1 MMKYSGIFDSNG
13 EKLLSYSR
21 EKLMN
26 YFDLKDFLPPPSYMV
41 LLLWKDHDV

>member
-26 YFDLKDFLPPPSYMV
+26 YFDLKAFQAGSSILRGPS
-41 LLLWKDHDV
+41 DHDVFW

>member
-1 MMKYSGIFDSNG
+1 MKYSGIFDSNG

-26 YFDLKDFLPPPSYMV
+26 YFDLKDFLPPILHGPSV
-41 LLLWKDHDV
+41 VKRS

>member
-1 MMKYSGIFDSNG
+1 MKYSGIFDSNG

-41 LLLWKDHDV
+41 LLL